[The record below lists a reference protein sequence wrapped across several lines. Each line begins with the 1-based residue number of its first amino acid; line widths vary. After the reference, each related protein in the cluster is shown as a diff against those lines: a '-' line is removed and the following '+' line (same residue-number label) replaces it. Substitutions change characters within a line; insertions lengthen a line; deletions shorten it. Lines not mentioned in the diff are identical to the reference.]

1 MEAYLR
7 TAREVSE
14 TGEFKACKKETVVA
28 GVPKPEKKSLL
39 KRKSPSEASMASVP
53 DLVKPVDAVLM
64 QDIRVE
70 AVSTVPCA
78 IDNSPPPDLINLIS
92 DDDDFEALPL
102 QPKKATLLSCK
113 RRGA

>member
-14 TGEFKACKKETVVA
+14 TGEFKACKEPVVA

-92 DDDDFEALPL
+92 DDDFEALPL